1 MIKNLIYLLMTVSG
15 LVFIVNGQTV
25 SASAQDNNRVQDNV
39 LGISFAKVGEVTRID
54 NTTFSIKLPSSDV
67 NQLYNATAMVSVS
80 NKLYVDLPGS
90 YGGRLYLDS
99 PNSTGIIQNIVKV
112 DSIISG
118 QQNYRREYWTVYAG
132 MGMWDCV
139 INCYF
144 QSQGRYYIVSY
155 VQDKQLGKP
164 GEIIDGKEQ
173 KSEDLKLQALSFL
186 EDKNNSS
193 INAFYQLLSSFQI
206 KSN

>member
-1 MIKNLIYLLMTVSG
+1 MTVSG